1 MAASDQ
7 ATSSASPGGYFNLTQ
22 IVEEHSQAAVAFRK
36 PFDGK
41 KTFLIRI
48 WKSIF
53 NICSRSEARALSV
66 CVQRRKNHKN

>member
-1 MAASDQ
+1 MKPPNKKAKKKSPPAMAASDQ

-48 WKSIF
+48 
-53 NICSRSEARALSV
+53 
-66 CVQRRKNHKN
+66 